1 MKKIV
6 FGLIACGAGVVA
18 TSVAAAPSIGV
29 TAMPPA
35 QSMIKR
41 TQHFGWPDR
50 PGGPGGWPNYV
61 NTCDAVQLSC
71 ADQWQ
76 VGSRIYDRCMAL
88 RGC

>member
-18 TSVAAAPSIGV
+18 TSAVAEPSFRTV
-29 TAMPPA
+29 PPV
-35 QSMIKR
+35 QSMIQR

-50 PGGPGGWPNYV
+50 PSGPGGPPYYGV
-61 NTCDAVQLSC
+61 NSCDAVQEMC
-71 ADQWQ
+71 ANQWQ
-76 VGSRIYDRCMAL
+76 VGGPYFNRCMAL

>member
-18 TSVAAAPSIGV
+18 TSAVAEPSFTKV
-29 TAMPPA
+29 PPV
-35 QSMIKR
+35 QSMIQR

-50 PGGPGGWPNYV
+50 PGGPGGWPAYGTNS
-61 NTCDAVQLSC
+61 CDAVQAMC

-76 VGSRIYDRCMAL
+76 VGGPYYSRCMAL

>member
-18 TSVAAAPSIGV
+18 TSAIAEPSFTKV
-29 TAMPPA
+29 PPV
-35 QSMIKR
+35 QSMFQR

-61 NTCDAVQLSC
+61 NSCDAVQLSC